1 MKQATPNAKRQK
13 RPHGPSGGWSILGC
27 FLLLLA
33 TAQPL
38 LAESPPPPADPVT
51 AALQADPALRE
62 LLCAPDPAIPL
73 TAGQLVAP
81 ILLYHHVGNAG
92 LEGSQSTRFDVTAAG
107 FETQLAL
114 LQQLGYQSLTVSQ
127 LAAALRG
134 ESSLP
139 PRPIALTFDDA
150 WANQYTTAFP
160 LLQKY
165 GMTATFYVPSRYPGA
180 RSTLSWDQLREMNQ
194 AGMEIGSH
202 TRTHRWEP
210 AAWGQVALSK
220 SELEA
225 QLGISVTTF
234 SYPYGLVKY
243 ADLVQKAGYTSA
255 VAVSGT
261 AIQNPAQPW
270 ALRRI
275 EISGRDTLATFIRRL
290 PWRGQGTSLCPVP
303 PDTSPPKE

>member
-1 MKQATPNAKRQK
+1 MKQATANGKRQK
-13 RPHGPSGGWSILGC
+13 RPHVAGGGWSVLWC

-33 TAQPL
+33 TTRPL
-38 LAESPPPPADPVT
+38 LAESSPPLTDPVT
-51 AALQADPALRE
+51 AALLADPALRE
-62 LLCAPDPAIPL
+62 LLCAPDPVIPL

-81 ILLYHHVGNAG
+81 ILLYHHVGNAN
-92 LEGSQSTRFDVTAAG
+92 LEGGQSTRFDVTAAG

-114 LQQLGYQSLTVSQ
+114 LKQLGYQTTTVSE

-134 ESSLP
+134 ELTLP
-139 PRPIALTFDDA
+139 PRPVTLTFDDA
-150 WANQYTTAFP
+150 WADQYTTAFP

-165 GMTATFYVPSRYPGA
+165 GMTATFYVPSRYPGGK
-180 RSTLSWDQLREMNQ
+180 STLSWDQLREMNQ

-210 AAWGQVALSK
+210 TAWGQVALSK

-234 SYPYGLVKY
+234 AYPYGLVKY

-255 VAVSGT
+255 VAVSGIT
-261 AIQNPAQPW
+261 TQNPAQPW

-290 PWRGQGTSLCPVP
+290 PWRGRGTSLCPAAP
-303 PDTSPPKE
+303 NTETPKE